1 MLTASAA
8 SNTSGKSVTTLIVSI
23 GLFHGD
29 EMVPPRLHH
38 RPRRDPDEP
47 EQPFAVVGPPPRHDE
62 RPRDDLPL
70 LVHHVQ
76 PGARHEPRARILHQG
91 KHRYFLCWPCGLRS
105 RPTSRVVSPALR
117 PS

>member
-29 EMVPPRLHH
+29 EVVPPRLHH
-38 RPRRDPDEP
+38 RPRGDPDEP
-47 EQPFAVVGPPPRHDE
+47 EQPFAVVGAPPRHDE

-76 PGARHEPRARILHQG
+76 PGARHEHRARL
-91 KHRYFLCWPCGLRS
+91 Y
-105 RPTSRVVSPALR
+105 VVNEERQVVAG
-117 PS
+117 